1 VDQRQL
7 QHADKAARVL
17 ATIAHPLRLL
27 IICMLVEKE
36 RFVGELLESLGTTK
50 GNISQHLRILETKG
64 LISKRKDGAHVF
76 YSIKDPK
83 IVELLKTLRNL
94 YCSGLKLN

>member
-1 VDQRQL
+1 
-7 QHADKAARVL
+7 
-17 ATIAHPLRLL
+17 
-27 IICMLVEKE
+27 MLVEKE

>member
-1 VDQRQL
+1 MDQRQL